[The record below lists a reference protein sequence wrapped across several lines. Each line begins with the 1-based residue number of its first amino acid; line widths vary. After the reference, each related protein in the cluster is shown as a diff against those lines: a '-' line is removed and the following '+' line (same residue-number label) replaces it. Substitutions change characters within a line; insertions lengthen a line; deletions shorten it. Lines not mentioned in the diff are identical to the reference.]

1 MTANNFFQNL
11 MGPSGQYLL
20 GACDPHE
27 ALSEFF
33 QIYVSA
39 KVAKQMI
46 NGHKRFSATYAK
58 DYLEK
63 QNLQGLEEA
72 FRGFLEC
79 YHSTALLQ
87 TISEQIHMGVVASHW
102 PQEQMN
108 SLRTMFA
115 PNMTRSEMAV
125 YFARVL
131 HCIYCN

>member
-11 MGPSGQYLL
+11 MGTSGRYLL

-33 QIYVSA
+33 QIYVSC
-39 KVAKQMI
+39 KVAKQII
-46 NGHKRFSATYAK
+46 NGHKRLSATYAK
-58 DYLEK
+58 EYLGEGG
-63 QNLQGLEEA
+63 LQKLENV

-79 YHSTALLQ
+79 YHSTTLLQ
-87 TISEQIHMGVVASHW
+87 TISAQIHMNVTASNW
-102 PQEQMN
+102 SQEQLN
-108 SLRTMFA
+108 ILNAMFT

-131 HCIYCN
+131 HCIFCN